1 MAQFDLKGLPQRPA
15 WVQEFQAF
23 IMRGNV
29 IDLAVGIIIGAA
41 FTGIVSSLVKDI
53 LNPILGLI
61 VGGIDFSN
69 LFLTLKGP
77 HAATLADA
85 QKAGAVTMNFGL
97 FINAVINFVI
107 VAFAIFWLV
116 KVISKLHSK
125 PEAAPAAPPA
135 PTQTE
140 LLLTEIRDLLK
151 AQEGLAAPAVVSPKL
166 IDPN

>member
-77 HAATLADA
+77 HVATLADA

-97 FINAVINFVI
+97 FINAVINFLI

-116 KVISKLHSK
+116 KMISKLHSK
-125 PEAAPAAPPA
+125 PEAAPPPG
-135 PTQTE
+135 PTPSE
-140 LLLTEIRDLLK
+140 VLLTEIRDLLK
-151 AQEGLAAPAVVSPKL
+151 AQEGLAGPTVVSPKL
-166 IDPN
+166 IDPT